1 MDLLFQIDM
10 KPMTQKLIVR
20 FALLSLLI
28 NTAVFSQTKPYRG
41 AEYRTKE
48 SYTYGRFEVR
58 MKSAAGSGILT
69 TLFTYHDSSPFS
81 VANWNEI
88 DIEIMGRYSN
98 EVQYNTITPNR
109 IDHVRRQVVKFN
121 PHLSFHV
128 HAFEWTPDYVAWFV
142 DGYEVYRQ
150 TEAHIA
156 TLTRPQKIMMNM
168 WQPNSVAWA
177 GAFDPNTLPFYGFYD
192 WVKYYAYTPGEGDN
206 FTWQWTDDFDNW
218 DQSRWDKATHTFDGN
233 NAQFIHDNIVFRN
246 GYMILCLTTPEATGY
261 RGSTIIDLDINPPY
275 LVWARAEA
283 NRFLV
288 YFSEEVEAASAETI
302 SNYTIAGVTIHSA
315 SLQSG
320 NKVVAL
326 QTDSLDLAQ
335 SYVLVASGIKDQS
348 PAALQM
354 GVQFTNVATSLALPI
369 SINVGGIEEAEFVA
383 DQVWDYYQEY
393 GALGGTARPRPAG
406 ITISGTNQPE
416 IYQTEREGLNFY
428 HVRVPEGTYRVTLMM
443 AESEHDIAG
452 QRVFDVYAEGRLLVD
467 NLDLIAEAGKNA
479 ALEKTFSDINVTD
492 GVLDFYFDAEADAP
506 TLSGL
511 LVERTASTAV
521 RERET
526 PPGDFALGIYPNPFN
541 PSASIAYSLPRPG
554 MAELTLFDMNGRH
567 IRTLVREFRPAG
579 SQQILLDTRGLSAGI
594 YFVRL
599 QFDGKVLAQRKAV
612 YLK

>member
-1 MDLLFQIDM
+1 M
-10 KPMTQKLIVR
+10 KPMTQKLLAR
-20 FALLSLLI
+20 FALVFLLLNGI
-28 NTAVFSQTKPYRG
+28 AFSQSKPYRG

-150 TEAHIA
+150 TEAHVA

-168 WQPNSVAWA
+168 WQPTAVAWA
-177 GAFDPNTLPFYGFYD
+177 GAFDPNTLPFYGYYD

-206 FTWQWTDDFDNW
+206 FTLQWTDNFDNW

-261 RGSTIIDLDINPPY
+261 RGGTIIDLDINPPY

-283 NRFLV
+283 NRFLAF
-288 YFSEEVEAASAETI
+288 FSEEVEKVSAETI
-302 SNYTIAGVTIHSA
+302 SNYTIAGATIQSA
-315 SLQSG
+315 SLQPG

-326 QTDSLDLAQ
+326 QTDSLDLTQ
-335 SYVLVASGIKDQS
+335 SFEASCWW
-348 PAALQM
+348 PAASKIVRRQRCKWACNSPM
-354 GVQFTNVATSLALPI
+354 LP
-369 SINVGGIEEAEFVA
+369 
-383 DQVWDYYQEY
+383 
-393 GALGGTARPRPAG
+393 TAWRCR
-406 ITISGTNQPE
+406 
-416 IYQTEREGLNFY
+416 
-428 HVRVPEGTYRVTLMM
+428 
-443 AESEHDIAG
+443 
-452 QRVFDVYAEGRLLVD
+452 
-467 NLDLIAEAGKNA
+467 
-479 ALEKTFSDINVTD
+479 
-492 GVLDFYFDAEADAP
+492 
-506 TLSGL
+506 
-511 LVERTASTAV
+511 
-521 RERET
+521 
-526 PPGDFALGIYPNPFN
+526 
-541 PSASIAYSLPRPG
+541 SASISAARAKPISGLIKFGIIIRNMALP
-554 MAELTLFDMNGRH
+554 AEPRARDRRAQRFQ
-567 IRTLVREFRPAG
+567 E
-579 SQQILLDTRGLSAGI
+579 QISPRFTKLSA
-594 YFVRL
+594 R
-599 QFDGKVLAQRKAV
+599 D
-612 YLK
+612 

>member
-1 MDLLFQIDM
+1 MNPMIQRLLARLTLAF
-10 KPMTQKLIVR
+10 
-20 FALLSLLI
+20 LLI
-28 NTAVFSQTKPYRG
+28 SGIAFSQSKPYRG
-41 AEYRTKE
+41 AEYRTKA

-109 IDHVRRQVVKFN
+109 VDHVRRQVVKFN
-121 PHLSFHV
+121 PHQSFHV
-128 HAFEWTPDYVAWFV
+128 HAFEWTPDYVAWFI

-150 TEAHIA
+150 TEAHVA

-168 WQPNSVAWA
+168 WQPTAIAWA
-177 GAFDPNTLPFYGFYD
+177 GAFDPNTLPFYGYYD

-206 FTWQWTDDFDNW
+206 FTLQWTDNFDNW

-246 GYMILCLTTPEATGY
+246 GYMILCLTAPEATGY
-261 RGSTIIDLDINPPY
+261 RGGTIIDLDIDPPY

-288 YFSEEVEAASAETI
+288 FFSEEVEKVSAETI
-302 SNYTIAGVTIHSA
+302 SNYTIAGATVHGA
-315 SLQSG
+315 SLQPG

-326 QTDSLDLAQ
+326 HTDSLDLTQ
-335 SYVLVASGIKDQS
+335 SFVLVASGIKDRS

-354 GVQFTNVATSLALPI
+354 GLQFTNVANSLALPLGF
-369 SINVGGIEEAEFVA
+369 NLGGTSEANFRT
-383 DQVWDYYQEY
+383 DQIWDYYQEY
-393 GALGGTARPRPAG
+393 GASGGTARTRPAG
-406 ITISGTNQPE
+406 TTISGTSQPE

-428 HVRVPEGTYRVTLMM
+428 RVRVPEGRYRVTLMM
-443 AESEHDIAG
+443 AESEHDLSG
-452 QRVFDVYAEGRLLVD
+452 RRVFDIYAEGRLLVD
-467 NLDLIAEAGKNA
+467 NLDIIAEVGKNV
-479 ALEKTFSDINVTD
+479 ALEKTFSDIAVTD

-521 RERET
+521 RQSEML
-526 PPGDFALGIYPNPFN
+526 PADFALGIYPNPFN
-541 PSASIAYSLPRPG
+541 PSAKITYSLAKPG
-554 MAELTLFDMNGRH
+554 MVELTLFDMNGRH
-567 IRTLVREFRPAG
+567 IRTLVREFRTAG
-579 SQQILLDTRGLSAGI
+579 SQQIDLDTRGLSAGI

-599 QFDGKVLAQRKAV
+599 QFEGKLLAQRKAV